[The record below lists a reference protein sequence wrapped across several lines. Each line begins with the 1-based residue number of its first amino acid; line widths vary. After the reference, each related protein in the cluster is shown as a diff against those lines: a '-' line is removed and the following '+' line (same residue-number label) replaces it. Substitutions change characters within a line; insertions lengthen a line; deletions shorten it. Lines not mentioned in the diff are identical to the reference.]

1 MKKLILLFTIVLSL
15 AQMNAQ
21 GNALWNRVSQESV
34 QGLESMKRISNSEK
48 QQFYTL
54 NIDALKKKLS
64 ATKTQRSGLSGVVVE
79 FPTIQGELEK
89 FQVWENSNF
98 DSELQIKYPNISAYV
113 GRSISNRT
121 TTINFSLSP
130 RGIQT
135 MVLRSDN
142 SSEFIEPTSKEGA
155 VYVLFD
161 SKTRVSGKLPF
172 SCQTIDKKLNQEVLN
187 RSQLTSRSNN
197 KVYKTLRLALSCT
210 GEYGAYFGGKTE
222 ALAAMNA
229 TMTRVNGVFEK
240 DLAVHLNIIAENDL
254 VIYTNGDNDPYSD
267 ASTGSQG
274 DWNLELQNN
283 LTSVLGNEVYDIG
296 HLFGASGGGGNAGCI
311 GCVCNDDDGIN
322 SETKGSGFTS
332 PSDDRP
338 EGDTFDID
346 YVSHEM
352 GHQLGANHTF
362 SYDNEGTGVQVEPG
376 SGTTIMGYAGVAD
389 PISLNIQDN
398 SDPYFT
404 YRSILQ
410 IQNNLATKTCPEST
424 LITNSTPIVNA
435 GLDFT
440 VPSGT
445 AYILK
450 GTASD
455 TDGDV
460 LTYCWEQNNSAT
472 GSQSGSSSIATA
484 TKASGPVFR
493 SFSPTSSPDRY
504 LPEFSK
510 VLAGRLSTAWES
522 ISSVSRTLKFT
533 LTVRDNNPNGSQT
546 GTDEVNVTSKLPYSA
561 SVTPTSGPPTSGPT
575 GAGPFKV
582 TSQNTAGITWNKGT
596 SQTITWDVNNVTSLP
611 GSANVNIKL
620 SIDGG
625 TSFPYTL
632 ASNVLNDGNEVITTP
647 SIPTSANNCRILIEP
662 IGNVYYAV
670 NSKGFAISS
679 LSNEDFNLI
688 NFSLYPNPNKGSFTV
703 QFNSSSTNTINIRIH
718 DLRGRCVFEKQYPNK
733 GLFNE
738 DIKLNTVQNGIYL
751 ATIKDG
757 ENKVV
762 KKVIVE

>member
-1 MKKLILLFTIVLSL
+1 MKKFILFCTIVLSF
-15 AQMNAQ
+15 AQIDAQ
-21 GNALWNRVSQESV
+21 EKAMWNKVSQEKVSR
-34 QGLESMKRISNSEK
+34 LERIKKTSYSEN

-54 NIDALKKKLS
+54 NIDVLRKKLS
-64 ATKTQRSGLSGVVVE
+64 VAKTQRSGLSNTVIE
-79 FPTIQGELEK
+79 FPTANGEFEK

-98 DSELQIKYPNISAYV
+98 APELQQKYPNIRAYV
-113 GRSISNRT
+113 GRSISNKT

-135 MVLRSDN
+135 MILKADN
-142 SSEFIEPTSKEGA
+142 NSEFIEPASREGEL
-155 VYVLFD
+155 YILFD
-161 SKTRVSGKLPF
+161 SKTRVSEKLSF
-172 SCQTIDKKLNQEVLN
+172 VCKTIDKKINQDVLN
-187 RSQLTSRSNN
+187 RTQLTSRANN
-197 KVYKTLRLALSCT
+197 QSYKTLRLALSCT
-210 GEYGAYFGGKTE
+210 GEYGAYFGGKE
-222 ALAAMNA
+222 AALAAMNA
-229 TMTRVNGVFEK
+229 TMTRVNGIFEK
-240 DLAVHLNIIAENDL
+240 DLAVHLNIIANNDL
-254 VIYTNGDNDPYSD
+254 VIYTNANSDPYSN
-267 ASTGSQG
+267 ASTGSEG
-274 DWNLELQNN
+274 DWNSELQNN
-283 LTSVLGNEVYDIG
+283 LTNVLGNEVYDIG

-311 GCVCNDDDGIN
+311 GCVCDDDDGIN

-332 PSDDRP
+332 PSDDVP
-338 EGDTFDID
+338 EGDSFDVD
-346 YVSHEM
+346 YVAHEM

-362 SYDNEGTGVQVEPG
+362 SYENESTGVQVEPG

-389 PISLNIQDN
+389 PASLNIQDN

-410 IQNNLATKTCPEST
+410 IQNNLATKTCPVST
-424 LITNSTPIVNA
+424 PITNSPPVVNA

-455 TDGDV
+455 VNGDT

-484 TKASGPVFR
+484 TKPSGPVFR
-493 SFSPTSSPDRY
+493 SFPPTSSPDRY

-510 VLAGRLSTAWES
+510 VLSGRLTSTWES

-546 GTDEVNVTSKLPYSA
+546 GTDEVNITSRVPYNA
-561 SVTPTSGPPTSGPT
+561 STAPT

-582 TSQNTAGITWNKGT
+582 TSQSVAGITWNQGT
-596 SQTITWDVNNVTSLP
+596 TQTITWDVNNVTSLP

-625 TSFPYTL
+625 ATFPYIL
-632 ASNVLNDGNEVITTP
+632 ASNVSNDGSDVITVP
-647 SIPTSANNCRILIEP
+647 SIPTAASNCRILIEP
-662 IGNVYYAV
+662 TGNVYYAV
-670 NSKGFAISS
+670 NSKGFAIAS
-679 LSNEDFNLI
+679 LSNKDFNFT
-688 NFSLYPNPNKGSFTV
+688 NFSLYPNPNKGSFII
-703 QFNSSSTNTINIRIH
+703 QFDSSSTNAIDIKVH
-718 DLRGRCVFEKQYPNK
+718 DLRGRCVFEKQYSND

-738 DIKLNTVQNGIYL
+738 DIKLNSVQSGIYL
-751 ATIKDG
+751 VTIKEG
-757 ENKVV
+757 ENKAV
-762 KKVIVE
+762 KKIIVE